1 MRQNAA
7 PFTILNR
14 EELDLYSL
22 RETAT
27 IRRILKK
34 SNFIDNCLS
43 VLTRLIFLSLA
54 DGIV

>member
-43 VLTRLIFLSLA
+43 ALTRLIFYH
-54 DGIV
+54 